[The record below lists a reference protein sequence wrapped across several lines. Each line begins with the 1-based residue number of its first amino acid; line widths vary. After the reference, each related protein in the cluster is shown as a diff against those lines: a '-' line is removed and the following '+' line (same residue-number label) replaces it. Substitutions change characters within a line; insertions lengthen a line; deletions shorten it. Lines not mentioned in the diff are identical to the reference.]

1 MNKSSRINK
10 FKWAGISPFFHH
22 PIVFNFIPHDL
33 FAKVVVDVGCGK
45 GVYGFL
51 IRATRDT
58 SKAKMIGVD
67 VSDEYL
73 TIAKKNRVYDEYVVA
88 SLDKMPFV
96 KSSVDLILAVE
107 VISHLTKK
115 NGEKFLGDLDK
126 ICRGR
131 SIIVCPNMMK
141 HSQPEFVKSDS
152 HHSKWGADDFKRF
165 GYRVYGFGARV
176 YPPRALWQVK
186 FYFALQYI
194 LTPISYFFPRIAG
207 YLVAVKD
214 FDE

>member
-73 TIAKKNRVYDEYVVA
+73 TIAKKNRVYGEQMI
-88 SLDKMPFV
+88 L
-96 KSSVDLILAVE
+96 SVS
-107 VISHLTKK
+107 VIGFMVLVPGSIRRELS
-115 NGEKFLGDLDK
+115 
-126 ICRGR
+126 GR
-131 SIIVCPNMMK
+131 
-141 HSQPEFVKSDS
+141 
-152 HHSKWGADDFKRF
+152 
-165 GYRVYGFGARV
+165 
-176 YPPRALWQVK
+176 
-186 FYFALQYI
+186 
-194 LTPISYFFPRIAG
+194 
-207 YLVAVKD
+207 
-214 FDE
+214 